1 MDLNITR
8 SMRLSGQSE
17 SAKRKELQDYFLKTY
32 DLYEYLFDVISDDE
46 AYYLRAEPLRHPLI
60 FYFGHTA
67 AFYVNKLVLGK
78 FIQDRIDPK
87 IESIC
92 AVGVDEMSWD
102 DLDSRHYDWPTV
114 DEVRSYR
121 SQVKQ
126 LVLDVIEHMPLSL
139 PIVKE
144 SLAWVILMGI
154 EHERI
159 HVETSSVIIRMLPI
173 DRVKSSDHFLM
184 CSQTAQAPSNQLLS
198 ISGKQV
204 TLGKPESNDT
214 YGWDN
219 EYGELTL
226 DVDDMEMSEFLVSN
240 QEFMQFVDSGGY
252 QTPEYWTDEGQRWLA
267 YRKPTMPRF
276 WFKKAEAYWQRN
288 LTNEMPLPMDWP
300 VEVNYLEAK
309 AFCEWKAKQTGD
321 NIRLPTEA
329 EWQVLRDELPIDLLE
344 WESAPGNI
352 NLEHFA
358 SSCPVNQ
365 FKQGDFFDII
375 GNVWQWTESPIDGY
389 PGFEV
394 HPLYDDFSTPT
405 FDGKHN
411 LFKGGSWISTGNE
424 ATRDSRYAFRRHFFQ
439 HAGFRYLRSPSAE
452 VPVVPVNLFETDQE
466 ISQSL
471 ERHYGQQHPSGV
483 NNRSSAFISLIA
495 NNSVVEA
502 VNAIT
507 PWLSE
512 LPAHGRALDLG
523 CSVGR
528 GSFELA
534 KHFDHVDGID
544 FTARNIQ
551 HALRLKET
559 GQTRFALMSEGE
571 IVDYREINVV
581 NLGYEKLSKK
591 LHFCQGDGLNLKPQ
605 FTGYDLIFCNLL
617 LEHVYDPRRLLA
629 QIHERLNPHGLLV
642 INSNFQWQHH
652 HEDKTKWLSGFK
664 SKGENM
670 IGVDGLAE
678 CLSKRYVLLNQQPLM
693 SVSPVNARHLTV
705 ESTDISIWRLK
716 G

>member
-1 MDLNITR
+1 MESNITR
-8 SMRLSGQSE
+8 SMALSGTSE
-17 SAKRKELQDYFLKTY
+17 AAKRNELKNYFLQTY
-32 DLYEYLFDVISDDE
+32 KLYEDLFDVIASDD
-46 AYYLRAEPLRHPLI
+46 AYFLRAEPLRHPLI
-60 FYFGHTA
+60 FYYGHTA
-67 AFYVNKLVLGK
+67 AFYVNKFVLGK
-78 FIQDRIDPK
+78 FIQDRINPK

-114 DEVRSYR
+114 DEVRAYR
-121 SQVKQ
+121 LQVKQ
-126 LVLDVIEHMPLSL
+126 LVLDVIDHMPLSL
-139 PIVKE
+139 PISKD

-173 DRVKSSDHFLM
+173 DKVQESEFFPM
-184 CSQTAQAPSNQLLS
+184 CNTTGPAPDNALLPV
-198 ISGKQV
+198 SGKQI

-226 DVDDMEMSEFLVSN
+226 DVSDMEMSQFIVSN
-240 QEFMQFVDSGGY
+240 QEFMQFVDAGGY
-252 QTPEYWTDEGQRWLA
+252 QTPEFWTEEGQRWLA
-267 YRKPTMPRF
+267 YRKPEMPRF
-276 WFKKAEAYWQRN
+276 WFKRNGEYWQRN
-288 LTNEMPLPMDWP
+288 LTNEMRLPMDWP

-309 AFCEWKAKQTGD
+309 AFCNWKAKETGD

-329 EWQVLRDELPIDLLE
+329 EWQVLRDTLPTDILE
-344 WESAPGNI
+344 WEKAPGNV

-358 SSCPVNQ
+358 SSCPVNL
-365 FKQGDFFDII
+365 FEHNGFFDII

-389 PGFEV
+389 IGFEV

-424 ATRDSRYAFRRHFFQ
+424 AARDSRYAFRRHFFQ
-439 HAGFRYLRSPSAE
+439 HAGFRYLRSPSAD
-452 VPVVPVNLFETDQE
+452 VPVVPVNQFELDQE
-466 ISQSL
+466 ISQAL
-471 ERHYGQQHPSGV
+471 ERHYGQAHSSGV
-483 NNRSSAFISLIA
+483 SSRTTSFVALLA
-495 NNSVVEA
+495 QNSVVEA
-502 VNAIT
+502 VNSVVPFLA
-507 PWLSE
+507 E
-512 LPAHGRALDLG
+512 LPATHRALDLG

-534 KHFDHVDGID
+534 THFAHVDGID

-551 HALRLKET
+551 HALRLQET
-559 GQTRFALMSEGE
+559 GQTRFALVSEGE
-571 IVDYREINVV
+571 IVDYREV
-581 NLGYEKLSKK
+581 NLDSFGYEALRDKVF
-591 LHFCQGDGLNLKPQ
+591 FCQGDGLNLKPQ

-629 QIHERLNPHGLLV
+629 QLHERLNPQGVLV
-642 INSNFQWQHH
+642 INSSYQWAQN
-652 HEDKTKWLSGFK
+652 HEDHTKWLSGFK
-664 SKGENM
+664 AKGENI

-678 CLSKRYVLLNQQPLM
+678 CLNKRYSLLHQQPLM
-693 SVSPVNARHLTV
+693 SVKPVNARQLTV
-705 ESTDISIWRLK
+705 ESTELSIWRLK
-716 G
+716 